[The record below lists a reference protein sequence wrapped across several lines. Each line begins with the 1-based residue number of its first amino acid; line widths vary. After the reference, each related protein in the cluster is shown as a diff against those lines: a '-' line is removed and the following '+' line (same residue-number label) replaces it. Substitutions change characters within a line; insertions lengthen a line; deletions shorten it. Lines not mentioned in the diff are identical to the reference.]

1 AVRAGRPA
9 PARRVTP
16 GGRRRSRRA
25 ALASHQPRALAADI
39 PRRRRARRHH
49 GRSRI
54 MRLIWV
60 KVGGLWPVNTGGR
73 IRSFPRLR
81 ELSCRHDATLVT
93 THAPAED
100 PQALAAALPRCEV
113 VSVPWAPAKRGSARF
128 ALALARSWLSP
139 LPVDL
144 YKSRVPALGREVER
158 RLAGHGVDLV
168 VADFLLAAPNVA
180 HLAAPPTVLFAHNV
194 EHVIWQ
200 RMREVERRAWRR
212 ALLALESRKMRRYE
226 ARACASAQLTIAVS
240 DADRRVLAAAA
251 PDARVRAVPTGVDV
265 DYFAPDGVAEVPGRL
280 VFTGSMD
287 WYPNEDGIAH
297 FIEAV
302 LPPVRR
308 AGLTVVGRNPSARLR
323 GAAAAAGVHVTGLVD
338 DVRPH
343 MAEAAVY
350 VVPLRIGGG
359 TRLKIFE
366 ALSMAKAVVSTA
378 VGAEG
383 LPLTPGRHFLQA
395 DDPAAFAE
403 AVTSL
408 LRNPARRHAIGVAGG
423 GAVGGRRA
431 GARGRDAYAKRQC

>member
-1 AVRAGRPA
+1 
-9 PARRVTP
+9 
-16 GGRRRSRRA
+16 
-25 ALASHQPRALAADI
+25 
-39 PRRRRARRHH
+39 
-49 GRSRI
+49 

-73 IRSFPRLR
+73 IRSFHMLR
-81 ELSCRHDATLVT
+81 ELSRRHEATLVT
-93 THAPAED
+93 THAPSDD
-100 PQALAAALPRCEV
+100 PHALTAALPCCEV

-158 RLAGHGVDLV
+158 RLAGRGVDLV
-168 VADFLLAAPNVA
+168 IADFLLAAPNVA
-180 HLAAPPTVLFAHNV
+180 RAAARPTVLFAHNV

-226 ARACASAQLTIAVS
+226 ARACARAQLTIAVS
-240 DADRRVLAAAA
+240 DADRRLLAAAA

-265 DYFAPDGVAEVPGRL
+265 DYFAPDGLPEIPGRL

-302 LPPVRR
+302 LPRVRR
-308 AGLTVVGRNPSARLR
+308 EVPDATLTVVGRNPSAHLR
-323 GAAAAAGVHVTGLVD
+323 EIAAAAGVHVTGLVD

-383 LPLTPGRHFLQA
+383 LPLAPGRHFLQA
-395 DDPAAFAE
+395 DDPAAFAA

-408 LRNPARRHAIGVAGG
+408 LRDADRRRAIGA
-423 GAVGGRRA
+423 AGRRLVEE
-431 GARGRDAYAKRQC
+431 RYSWSRVVDEFENQCGEVLRNAS

>member
-1 AVRAGRPA
+1 
-9 PARRVTP
+9 
-16 GGRRRSRRA
+16 
-25 ALASHQPRALAADI
+25 
-39 PRRRRARRHH
+39 
-49 GRSRI
+49 

-73 IRSFPRLR
+73 IRSFHMLR
-81 ELSCRHDATLVT
+81 ELSRRHHVTLLT
-93 THAPAED
+93 THAPSED
-100 PQALAAALPRCEV
+100 TGALEAALPQCEV
-113 VSVPWAPAKRGSARF
+113 VSVPWALAKRGSARF
-128 ALALARSWLSP
+128 ALALVGSWLSS

-144 YKSRVPALGREVER
+144 YKARVPALGRELAR
-158 RLAGHGVDLV
+158 RLEGGGVDLV
-168 VADFLLAAPNVA
+168 VADFLLAAPNVTRA
-180 HLAAPPTVLFAHNV
+180 VTPPTVLFAHNV

-226 ARACASAQLTIAVS
+226 ALACARARLTIAVS
-240 DADRRVLAAAA
+240 DADRRLLAAVA
-251 PDARVRAVPTGVDV
+251 PSARVSAVPTGVDV

-287 WYPNEDGIAH
+287 WYPNEDGIVH

-302 LPPVRR
+302 LPRVRR
-308 AGLTVVGRNPSARLR
+308 EVPGATLTVVGRNPSPRLR
-323 GAAAAAGVHVTGLVD
+323 AAADAAGVHVTGLVD

-366 ALSMAKAVVSTA
+366 ALAMAKAVVSTA
-378 VGAEG
+378 IGAEG
-383 LPLTPGRHFLQA
+383 LPLTPGRDFLQA
-395 DDPAAFAE
+395 DDPAAFAR

-408 LRNPARRHAIGVAGG
+408 LRDPARRRAVGSAGRRLVEERYSWPRVVDEFENQCEEARRHAS
-423 GAVGGRRA
+423 
-431 GARGRDAYAKRQC
+431 

>member
-1 AVRAGRPA
+1 
-9 PARRVTP
+9 
-16 GGRRRSRRA
+16 
-25 ALASHQPRALAADI
+25 
-39 PRRRRARRHH
+39 
-49 GRSRI
+49 

-73 IRSFPRLR
+73 IRSFHMLR
-81 ELSCRHDATLVT
+81 ELSRRHQVTLLT
-93 THAPAED
+93 THAPSED
-100 PQALAAALPRCEV
+100 PRALEAALPQCEV
-113 VSVPWAPAKRGSARF
+113 VSVPWALAKRGSARF
-128 ALALARSWLSP
+128 ALALFGSWLSS

-144 YKSRVPALGREVER
+144 YKSRVPALGREVAR
-158 RLAGHGVDLV
+158 RLEGGGIDLV
-168 VADFLLAAPNVA
+168 VADFLLAAPNVTCA
-180 HLAAPPTVLFAHNV
+180 AAPPTVLFAHNV

-212 ALLALESRKMRRYE
+212 VLLALESRKMRRYE
-226 ARACASAQLTIAVS
+226 ALACARARLTIAVS
-240 DADRRVLAAAA
+240 DADRRLLAAVA
-251 PDARVRAVPTGVDV
+251 PSARVSAVPTGVDV

-287 WYPNEDGIAH
+287 WYPNEDGIVH

-302 LPPVRR
+302 LPRVRR
-308 AGLTVVGRNPSARLR
+308 EIPAATLTVVGRNPSARLR
-323 GAAAAAGVHVTGLVD
+323 AAAMTAGVHVTGLVD

-343 MAEAAVY
+343 MAEASVY

-383 LPLTPGRHFLQA
+383 LPLTPGQDFLQA
-395 DDPAAFAE
+395 DDPAAFAR

-408 LRNPARRHAIGVAGG
+408 LQDPARRRT
-423 GAVGGRRA
+423 VGSAGRRLVEE
-431 GARGRDAYAKRQC
+431 RYSWPKVVDVFENQCEEVLRHAS

>member
-1 AVRAGRPA
+1 
-9 PARRVTP
+9 
-16 GGRRRSRRA
+16 
-25 ALASHQPRALAADI
+25 
-39 PRRRRARRHH
+39 
-49 GRSRI
+49 

-73 IRSFPRLR
+73 IRSFHMLR
-81 ELSCRHDATLVT
+81 ELSRRHHVTLLT
-93 THAPAED
+93 THAPSED
-100 PQALAAALPRCEV
+100 TGALEAALPQCEV
-113 VSVPWAPAKRGSARF
+113 VSVPWALAKRGSARF
-128 ALALARSWLSP
+128 ALALVGSWLSS

-144 YKSRVPALGREVER
+144 YKARVPALGRELAR
-158 RLAGHGVDLV
+158 RLEGGGVDLV
-168 VADFLLAAPNVA
+168 VADFLLAAPNVTRA
-180 HLAAPPTVLFAHNV
+180 VTPPTVLFAHNV

-226 ARACASAQLTIAVS
+226 ALACARARLTIAVS
-240 DADRRVLAAAA
+240 DADRRLLAAVA
-251 PDARVRAVPTGVDV
+251 PSARVSAVPTGVDV

-287 WYPNEDGIAH
+287 WYPNEDGIVH

-302 LPPVRR
+302 LPRVRR
-308 AGLTVVGRNPSARLR
+308 EVPAAALTVVGRNPSPRLR
-323 GAAAAAGVHVTGLVD
+323 AAAEAAGVHVTGLVD

-366 ALSMAKAVVSTA
+366 ALAMAKAVVSTA
-378 VGAEG
+378 IGAEG
-383 LPLTPGRHFLQA
+383 LPLTPGRDFLQA
-395 DDPAAFAE
+395 DDPAAFAR

-408 LRNPARRHAIGVAGG
+408 LRDPARRR
-423 GAVGGRRA
+423 AVGSAGRRLVEE
-431 GARGRDAYAKRQC
+431 RYSWPKVVDEFENQCEEVRHHAS

>member
-1 AVRAGRPA
+1 
-9 PARRVTP
+9 
-16 GGRRRSRRA
+16 
-25 ALASHQPRALAADI
+25 
-39 PRRRRARRHH
+39 
-49 GRSRI
+49 

-73 IRSFPRLR
+73 IRSFHMLR
-81 ELSCRHDATLVT
+81 ELSRRHHVTLLT
-93 THAPAED
+93 THAPSED
-100 PQALAAALPRCEV
+100 LGALEAALPQCEV
-113 VSVPWAPAKRGSARF
+113 VSVPWALAKRGSARF
-128 ALALARSWLSP
+128 ALALVGSWLSS

-144 YKSRVPALGREVER
+144 YKARVPALGRELAR
-158 RLAGHGVDLV
+158 RLEGGGVDLV
-168 VADFLLAAPNVA
+168 VADFLLAAPNVTRA
-180 HLAAPPTVLFAHNV
+180 VTPPTVLFAHNV

-226 ARACASAQLTIAVS
+226 ALACARARLTIAVS
-240 DADRRVLAAAA
+240 DADRRLLAAVA
-251 PDARVRAVPTGVDV
+251 PSARVSAVPTGVDV

-287 WYPNEDGIAH
+287 WYPNEDGIVH

-302 LPPVRR
+302 LPRVRR
-308 AGLTVVGRNPSARLR
+308 EVPAAALTVVGRNPSPRLR
-323 GAAAAAGVHVTGLVD
+323 AAAEAAGVHVTGLVD

-366 ALSMAKAVVSTA
+366 ALAMAKAVVSTA
-378 VGAEG
+378 IGAEG
-383 LPLTPGRHFLQA
+383 LPLTPGRDFLQA
-395 DDPAAFAE
+395 DDPAAFAR

-408 LRNPARRHAIGVAGG
+408 LRDPARRR
-423 GAVGGRRA
+423 AVGSAGRRLVEE
-431 GARGRDAYAKRQC
+431 RYSWPKVVDEFENQCEEVRHHAS

>member
-1 AVRAGRPA
+1 
-9 PARRVTP
+9 
-16 GGRRRSRRA
+16 
-25 ALASHQPRALAADI
+25 
-39 PRRRRARRHH
+39 
-49 GRSRI
+49 

-73 IRSFPRLR
+73 IRSFHMLR
-81 ELSCRHDATLVT
+81 ELSHRHEVALLT
-93 THAPAED
+93 THGPSED
-100 PQALAAALPRCEV
+100 PRALEAALPRCEV
-113 VSVPWAPAKRGSARF
+113 VSVPWALAKRGSARF
-128 ALALARSWLSP
+128 ALALVRSWLSP

-144 YKSRVPALGREVER
+144 YKARVPALGREVAR
-158 RLAGHGVDLV
+158 RLAGGVDLV
-168 VADFLLAAPNVA
+168 VADFLLAAPNVGRA
-180 HLAAPPTVLFAHNV
+180 GPPTVLFAHNV

-226 ARACASAQLTIAVS
+226 ALACARARLTIAVS
-240 DADRRVLAAAA
+240 DADRRLLAAVA
-251 PDARVRAVPTGVDV
+251 PSARVSAVPTGVDV

-287 WYPNEDGIAH
+287 WYPNEDGIVH

-302 LPPVRR
+302 LPRVRR
-308 AGLTVVGRNPSARLR
+308 EVPGATLTVVGRNPSPRLR
-323 GAAAAAGVHVTGLVD
+323 AAADAAGVHVTGLVD

-366 ALSMAKAVVSTA
+366 ALAMAKAVVSTA
-378 VGAEG
+378 IGAEG
-383 LPLTPGRHFLQA
+383 LPLTPGRDFLQA
-395 DDPAAFAE
+395 DDPAAFAR

-408 LRNPARRHAIGVAGG
+408 LRDPARRRAVGSAGRRLVEERYSWPRVVDEFENQCEEARRHA
-423 GAVGGRRA
+423 
-431 GARGRDAYAKRQC
+431 

>member
-1 AVRAGRPA
+1 
-9 PARRVTP
+9 
-16 GGRRRSRRA
+16 
-25 ALASHQPRALAADI
+25 
-39 PRRRRARRHH
+39 
-49 GRSRI
+49 

-73 IRSFPRLR
+73 IRSFHMLR
-81 ELSCRHDATLVT
+81 ELSRRHHVTLLT
-93 THAPAED
+93 THAPSED
-100 PQALAAALPRCEV
+100 TGALEAALPQCEV
-113 VSVPWAPAKRGSARF
+113 VSVPWALAKRGSARF
-128 ALALARSWLSP
+128 ALALVGSWLSS

-144 YKSRVPALGREVER
+144 YKARVPALGRELAR
-158 RLAGHGVDLV
+158 RLEGGGVDLV
-168 VADFLLAAPNVA
+168 VADFLLAAPNVTRA
-180 HLAAPPTVLFAHNV
+180 VTPPTVLFAHNV

-226 ARACASAQLTIAVS
+226 ALACARARLTIAVS
-240 DADRRVLAAAA
+240 DADRRLLAAVA
-251 PDARVRAVPTGVDV
+251 PSARVSAVPTGVDV

-287 WYPNEDGIAH
+287 WYPNEDGIVH

-302 LPPVRR
+302 LPRVRR
-308 AGLTVVGRNPSARLR
+308 EVPGATLTVVGRNPSPRLR
-323 GAAAAAGVHVTGLVD
+323 AAADAAGVHVTGLVD

-366 ALSMAKAVVSTA
+366 ALAMAKAVVSTA
-378 VGAEG
+378 IGAEG
-383 LPLTPGRHFLQA
+383 LPLAPGRDFLQA
-395 DDPAAFAE
+395 DDPAAFAR

-408 LRNPARRHAIGVAGG
+408 LRDPARRRAVGSAGRRLVEERYSWPRVVDEFENQCEEARRHAS
-423 GAVGGRRA
+423 
-431 GARGRDAYAKRQC
+431 